1 MRWRCTSSAISFSL
15 AAAYLLFVGVTAH
28 AMPQF
33 LERFNQDP
41 FSRPEYRNRCSTCHI
56 NPNGGGPRNPFGTAF
71 QNNNKVITPEL
82 RATWPDRFLSSLS
95 TAALPTDG
103 TTIQATFLANEQETI
118 LQIGGEYFRLR
129 AKEARLEP
137 IEAAEAARLTTAPA
151 APPAAVAAPPQEV
164 KLPLRDQPTFDHYL
178 VNLPTTLPYARKG
191 LSLRFNHRFAQPVLR
206 AGADCPECGDI
217 TDLFGFDSSSV
228 SSFGV
233 EAGITSRFAVTFYRS
248 PLNQTRTYEFGG
260 IAQLLQQGGRA
271 PISAA
276 LRVSLE
282 TQRLTVT
289 RGANSRFERFQTV
302 SFALPISRA
311 ISNVAEIFAE
321 PLLSIRANPLPP
333 EAGPFTTEGERRR
346 NLGAIGLGA
355 SVRFRPRTAVVAEWI
370 PRIGGFHA
378 VDSRNALS
386 FGIQR
391 TTNGHVFELVLTNTL
406 GTTTSQMG
414 SIGSRDFSLGFN
426 LYRRLR

>member
-1 MRWRCTSSAISFSL
+1 MRSRCTSLAIPSGL
-15 AAAYLLFVGVTAH
+15 AAAYLLFVGVGAH

-56 NPNGGGPRNPFGTAF
+56 NPDGAGPRNPFGTAF
-71 QNNNKVITPEL
+71 ENNDKVITAEL
-82 RATWPDRFLSSLS
+82 RAAWPDRFLSSVS
-95 TAALPTDG
+95 TAPFPAAS

-129 AKEARLEP
+129 SKEAKLEP
-137 IEAAEAARLTTAPA
+137 MEAAEAARLTGTPA
-151 APPAAVAAPPQEV
+151 ALPAVVASTPQEARV
-164 KLPLRDQPTFDHYL
+164 PLRNQPTFDHYL
-178 VNLPTTLPYARKG
+178 VNLPTTLPYARRG

-206 AGADCPECGDI
+206 VGADCPECGDI
-217 TDLFGFDSSSV
+217 TDLFGFDSFSF

-233 EAGITSRFAVTFYRS
+233 EAGITSRFSATFYRS
-248 PLNQTRTYEFGG
+248 PLNRTYEFGG
-260 IAQLLQQGGRA
+260 ITQLLEQGGRT
-271 PISAA
+271 PLSAA

-282 TQRLTVT
+282 TRRLIVT
-289 RGANSRFERFQTV
+289 RGQDSQFERFQTV
-302 SFALPISRA
+302 SFALPLSRA
-311 ISNVAEIFAE
+311 ISDVAEVFAE

-333 EAGPFTTEGERRR
+333 DAGPFATEGERRR

-355 SVRFRPRTAVVAEWI
+355 SVRLRPRVAVVAEWI
-370 PRIGGFHA
+370 PRVGGFHA